1 MRWFLIES
9 VESILL
15 GQDPEVAGFII
26 KTKEEV
32 VYPGRF
38 FFKVCLIRGGFSFL
52 GDEGISLVYMWGF

>member
-38 FFKVCLIRGGFSFL
+38 FF
-52 GDEGISLVYMWGF
+52 